1 LHICLST
8 LRKKNKSC
16 KSMNLDNEKK
26 EKPERNDKFVTSI
39 LMDAVCERK
48 SAETHGAA
56 VMRFERWEHTR
67 SKGASP

>member
-1 LHICLST
+1 
-8 LRKKNKSC
+8 
-16 KSMNLDNEKK
+16 MNLDNEKK